1 MTKKTVTETSDE
13 AFIPESVV
21 FDLGRLRARDMSVVS
36 RGSKSWDEWASLLAH
51 VALTAPGLVGDISD
65 RETWL
70 NLLKGDFEKTVQAL
84 LDEISGKN

>member
-21 FDLGRLRARDMSVVS
+21 FDLGRLRARDMAIVS
-36 RGSKSWDEWASLLAH
+36 RGSKSWDEWASLLARTA
-51 VALTAPGLVGDISD
+51 VDAPGLVGDISD

-70 NLLKGDFEKTVQAL
+70 DLLKGDFEKTVQAFIEEL
-84 LDEISGKN
+84 SGKN